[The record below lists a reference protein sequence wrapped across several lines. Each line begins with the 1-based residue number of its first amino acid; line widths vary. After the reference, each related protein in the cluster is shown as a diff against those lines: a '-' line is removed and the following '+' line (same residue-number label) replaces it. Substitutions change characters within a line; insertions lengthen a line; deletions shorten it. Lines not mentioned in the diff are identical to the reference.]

1 MGFLSKVGGGL
12 KGLVK
17 RSAAAA
23 TGGVIAGGASSSAL
37 TLSDDITAIIAAIT
51 ALMGIVGNLLRE
63 YYKYR
68 ESLKEGS

>member
-17 RSAAAA
+17 RSVAAA
-23 TGGVIAGGASSSAL
+23 TGGVIAGGATSSAL

-68 ESLKEGS
+68 ESIKEGS